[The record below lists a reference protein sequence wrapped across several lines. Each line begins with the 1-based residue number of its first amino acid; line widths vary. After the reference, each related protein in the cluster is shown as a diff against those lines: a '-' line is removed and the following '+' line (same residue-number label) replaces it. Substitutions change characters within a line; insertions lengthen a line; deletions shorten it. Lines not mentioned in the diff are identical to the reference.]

1 MGKSR
6 NRPLGTSLVVL
17 WLRFCLSVQGVRVRS
32 LVREL
37 DPTCLVAKKPKNV
50 EHISTVADSIK
61 TLKTVYIK
69 KKSFKKIGKE
79 IALSSDLSIVFR
91 RETELPKEP
100 KAIRVRGKQQLCL
113 RSRRGG
119 KNKGRKGLL

>member
-17 WLRFCLSVQGVRVRS
+17 WLRLCLSMQGVRVRS

-50 EHISTVADSIK
+50 EQISTVADSIK

-91 RETELPKEP
+91 RQNYQRNP
-100 KAIRVRGKQQLCL
+100 RQ
-113 RSRRGG
+113 
-119 KNKGRKGLL
+119 